1 MPSMRTRFTLPAG
14 AIAALDNQAA
24 VIGDANATA
33 LLVPGYTGSKEDF
46 QPLLRP
52 LAAAGLRAVAI
63 DQRGQYQSAWAAAEA
78 GYQLPALAAD
88 IIALAERLRQESNA
102 VHLLGHSLGGLVAR
116 RAVLDRPE
124 LFADLVLMGSGP
136 AAIGGYRRGLLD
148 SGEQVLAGGGM
159 QQLWE
164 HLAEQSRANPR
175 YLAPAPAL
183 QAFLHERF
191 LATDPVGLRVMGTTL
206 RTEADRTAELAAVG
220 LPILVLYG
228 ENDDAWPPEVQAD
241 MARRLGAGVAIIDS
255 AAHSPAVENPPATAR
270 ALLDFWL
277 GR

>member
-1 MPSMRTRFTLPAG
+1 MKTGYTLPSG
-14 AIAALDNQAA
+14 AIAALDNWAA
-24 VIGDANATA
+24 VAGEAAATA

-52 LAAAGLRAVAI
+52 LAGAGLRAVAI
-63 DQRGQYQSAWAAAEA
+63 DQRGQYQSAWARAEA

-88 IIALAERLRQESNA
+88 LIALAERLRQDTGR

-116 RAVLDRPE
+116 QAVLARPE

-136 AAIGGYRRGLLD
+136 AAIGGNRRDLLD
-148 SGEQVLAGGGM
+148 SGEQVLAGAGM

-164 HLAEQSRANPR
+164 HLEQQSQANPR

-183 QAFLHERF
+183 QAFLHQRF

-206 RTEADRTAELAAVG
+206 RTEPDRTAELAAVG

-241 MARRLGAGVAIIDS
+241 MARRLGARVAVIDG
-255 AAHSPAVENPPATAR
+255 AAHSPAVENPPATVQ